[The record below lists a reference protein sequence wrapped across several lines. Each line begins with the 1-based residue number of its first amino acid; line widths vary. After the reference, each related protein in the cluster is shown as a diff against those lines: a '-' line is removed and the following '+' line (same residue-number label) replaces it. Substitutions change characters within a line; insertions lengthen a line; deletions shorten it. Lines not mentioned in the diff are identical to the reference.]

1 MVYHMYQNGLSH
13 AKIASLFNK
22 EKVLGKTNWK
32 DSTIFHIIQNEV
44 YKGDF
49 VHGKRTKHPTYY
61 PNVVEPIITK
71 EIWEK
76 CQFQKKNNS
85 RAFKRTLTYIFL
97 QKLRCPK
104 CGRILGGKATRKKG
118 HEYFY
123 YSCYDCNLSIKENG
137 IDEYFE
143 QFAEELVEYDSIVN
157 QFFVPMIIRNFDEP
171 REEIEREIDRQ
182 NTKLERLKNAYLDG
196 AFKLDEYKTRSKVI
210 EETIDKLK
218 DKIIKAEKTE
228 IYSYSPKDILLSR
241 DVAFF
246 K

>member
-1 MVYHMYQNGLSH
+1 
-13 AKIASLFNK
+13 
-22 EKVLGKTNWK
+22 
-32 DSTIFHIIQNEV
+32 
-44 YKGDF
+44 
-49 VHGKRTKHPTYY
+49 
-61 PNVVEPIITK
+61 
-71 EIWEK
+71 
-76 CQFQKKNNS
+76 
-85 RAFKRTLTYIFL
+85 
-97 QKLRCPK
+97 
-104 CGRILGGKATRKKG
+104 
-118 HEYFY
+118 
-123 YSCYDCNLSIKENG
+123 
-137 IDEYFE
+137 
-143 QFAEELVEYDSIVN
+143 
-157 QFFVPMIIRNFDEP
+157 MIIRNFDEP